1 MSEGMKI
8 IAINDAPTV
17 SDNDLNRIITDIG
30 MAEGHHRN
38 SDVLRAR
45 NNALRAYIFFAL
57 RGRQRAD
64 AQYDAIAADE
74 ALTMDEYSK
83 ASGKVYEDVREA
95 QDAVERAFEHL
106 IVCQFALNRS

>member
-1 MSEGMKI
+1 MKI
-8 IAINDAPTV
+8 VSINQAPTV
-17 SDNDLNRIITDIG
+17 SDNELNRIITDIG

-38 SDVLRAR
+38 NDVLRAR
-45 NNALRAYIFFAL
+45 NNALRAYIFAL

-64 AQYDAIAADE
+64 AQYDAIAAD
-74 ALTMDEYSK
+74 DSK

-95 QDAVERAFEHL
+95 QDAVELAFEHL